1 MPSANTYSSPAAAG
15 GNREDLRD
23 ILTILEPEG
32 TPVTSMIAKGPAP
45 EATLVE
51 VLADTLRPA
60 RKTGAPE
67 GKDINSFSNK
77 SNKRQRFGNYI
88 HILEDTFAVTD
99 VQMHVATAG
108 TNNLYGEEKAKCLRE
123 LKRDLEAVV
132 CGDQEMQ
139 QGSNAADWQT
149 RGLFTWIQST
159 AQSVNPVPADYLTP
173 AGNIGAYGSGIT
185 EAQFNGILQ
194 SLFTVYGQKK
204 TYEVPAGVDFINTVD
219 NFTRVQ
225 PSSTNQ
231 RYNVTE
237 YASSRQITLSVRVF
251 DSSFGIANLIPD
263 QFLKIDANGV
273 GAPAAALFLNME
285 LLELQ
290 FMESLHSV
298 DKVDEG
304 GGPRGYCKAIA
315 SLCVKNPR
323 GLGKNTA

>member
-1 MPSANTYSSPAAAG
+1 MPSANTYAAPSTAG

-32 TPVTSMIAKGPAP
+32 TPVTSMISKGPAP
-45 EATLVE
+45 QATLVE

-60 RKTGAPE
+60 RTSGTPE
-67 GKDINSFSNK
+67 GKDINNFSNK
-77 SNKRQRFGNYI
+77 ANKRQRFGNYI
-88 HILEDTFAVTD
+88 HICEDTYAVTD
-99 VQMHVATAG
+99 VQMKVATAG

-123 LKRDLEAVV
+123 LKRDMEAIV
-132 CGDQEMQ
+132 CGDQEMNP
-139 QGSNAADWQT
+139 GNGNDDWVT
-149 RGLFTWIQST
+149 RGLGKWIQST
-159 AQSVNPVPADYLTP
+159 AQSVQPVPADFLTP
-173 AGNIGAYGSGIT
+173 AGNIINAGAAFT
-185 EAQFNGILQ
+185 EAQFNGVLQ

-204 TYEVPAGVDFINTVD
+204 TYEVPGGVEAIETVD

-231 RYNVTE
+231 RYQVTE
-237 YASSRQITLSVRVF
+237 FAEKRQITLSVRVF

-263 QFLKIDANGV
+263 QFLRIDAAGV
-273 GAPAAALFLNME
+273 GDANTLFFLNME

-290 FMESLHSV
+290 FMEALHSV

-304 GGPRGYCKAIA
+304 GGPRGYCKAMF

-323 GLGKNTA
+323 GLGKNT